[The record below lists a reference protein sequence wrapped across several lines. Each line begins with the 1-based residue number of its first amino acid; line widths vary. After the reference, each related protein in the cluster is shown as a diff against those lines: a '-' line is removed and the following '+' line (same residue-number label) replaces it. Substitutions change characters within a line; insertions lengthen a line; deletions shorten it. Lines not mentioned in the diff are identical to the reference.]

1 MGTLA
6 TAVQRTSGPSHAQVV
21 SQSSPILFGRGAA
34 FGLLGTGTVLSRKA
48 ELIFISTL
56 SPLTHVRV
64 PLTLSQRVK
73 VCQFLL
79 LNVVSK
85 GVPVT

>member
-34 FGLLGTGTVLSRKA
+34 FGLLGNWDSS
-48 ELIFISTL
+48 E
-56 SPLTHVRV
+56 
-64 PLTLSQRVK
+64 Q
-73 VCQFLL
+73 
-79 LNVVSK
+79 K
-85 GVPVT
+85 GRADLHLYSFTSYAC